1 MEIILTNDN
10 KSTSPFLDMGG
21 KICIWF
27 MWMVSDLIVFLDDRI
42 VFSADPVIENLEVEL
57 VDLRSEAV
65 NY

>member
-1 MEIILTNDN
+1 
-10 KSTSPFLDMGG
+10 MGG

-42 VFSADPVIENLEVEL
+42 VFSADPVIENFEVEL

>member
-10 KSTSPFLDMGG
+10 KSTSPFPDLGG
-21 KICIWF
+21 KFCVWF
-27 MWMVSDLIVFLDDRI
+27 MWMVSDIIVFLDDII
-42 VFSADPVIENLEVEL
+42 VFDAYLVIDKLEVEL

>member
-1 MEIILTNDN
+1 M
-10 KSTSPFLDMGG
+10 KSPFTDMSG
-21 KICIWF
+21 KFCVWF

>member
-10 KSTSPFLDMGG
+10 KITSPFPDMGG
-21 KICIWF
+21 KFCVWF
-27 MWMVSDLIVFLDDRI
+27 MWLVSDLIVFLDDRI
-42 VFSADPVIENLEVEL
+42 VFDTDLVIDNLEVKL